1 MLVHLLTL
9 WVTRHESALKR
20 QLRIPADVG
29 GNAKTGHMK
38 DWKEYIES
46 YFGDTALFKVTFEAS
61 KNLVTIVSSSSDIKT
76 RLDFIFTDSRYE
88 RLVEIQFCNG
98 FENSESYCIQYL
110 GEETFSEDLKCIV
123 DDILIVPVKKG
134 WIEKDFYFIL
144 KKPYRTM
151 FFFNET
157 VKKDYVAYNSLIG
170 IFSLFGLLSK
180 SKQNTIQ
187 PIIPK

>member
-1 MLVHLLTL
+1 
-9 WVTRHESALKR
+9 
-20 QLRIPADVG
+20 
-29 GNAKTGHMK
+29 MK

-46 YFGDTALFKVTFEAS
+46 YFSDKALFKVTFVAS

-123 DDILIVPVKKG
+123 DDILTVPVKKG

-144 KKPYRTM
+144 KKPYRTK